1 MALDNNTQINYTDR
15 NTIDNWFKTGLKPT
29 QQQFWATWA
38 SFWHKSD
45 TLPISSINRL
55 GDLLDGK
62 AETNHTHDMYAMNDA
77 TSLTSED
84 VTSWKN
90 ALGVANLEFNDNA
103 ILITSDYAR
112 FNLRIGAAQSA
123 FNGCVDEEFG
133 LVLYKPTETG
143 TVTEFPYVVGIDAEG
158 NSAQL
163 PAGDLGKNFANTNLN
178 VSTNRKH
185 TGTASVEFGFPFICS
200 NSSVRYSGLLDKSA
214 DATFNQLL
222 GSDSNGNMAKV
233 GLNAVTN
240 AMSKSTDAQKDAW
253 RLAQRKTG
261 EIYSTSQPR
270 VDFLFPNIIKNESF
284 IQYIRIKGSN
294 LFIDTRE
301 NTLSWVKLRNKVT
314 LQEYLVPI
322 VNVIQTDPTYMSFGI
337 DFSNIPL
344 GVYLI
349 KIYNHQLQMTNADTT
364 ELSVVDYLDVQDLP
378 PLVWN
383 KVTDSSVTFDTND
396 YELDKNV
403 YFVVPN
409 TPHISVIKPIKTLL
423 SQPVLTSEIMQRDFI
438 LSFKITSTA
447 WNANFGGLK
456 IGLVEESMQNQ
467 LFIPFTLNIYKIFV
481 DKKIEPN
488 GDLITM
494 DQNSM
499 ILDIKMIKK
508 SNLIDVQVTASTGSG
523 GRSLVVLDSLSAKA
537 IGVSLY
543 SKNLVIGYTPNDIKI
558 FIDKITFLN

>member
-1 MALDNNTQINYTDR
+1 
-15 NTIDNWFKTGLKPT
+15 
-29 QQQFWATWA
+29 
-38 SFWHKSD
+38 
-45 TLPISSINRL
+45 
-55 GDLLDGK
+55 
-62 AETNHTHDMYAMNDA
+62 
-77 TSLTSED
+77 
-84 VTSWKN
+84 
-90 ALGVANLEFNDNA
+90 
-103 ILITSDYAR
+103 
-112 FNLRIGAAQSA
+112 
-123 FNGCVDEEFG
+123 
-133 LVLYKPTETG
+133 
-143 TVTEFPYVVGIDAEG
+143 
-158 NSAQL
+158 
-163 PAGDLGKNFANTNLN
+163 
-178 VSTNRKH
+178 
-185 TGTASVEFGFPFICS
+185 
-200 NSSVRYSGLLDKSA
+200 
-214 DATFNQLL
+214 
-222 GSDSNGNMAKV
+222 
-233 GLNAVTN
+233 
-240 AMSKSTDAQKDAW
+240 
-253 RLAQRKTG
+253 
-261 EIYSTSQPR
+261 
-270 VDFLFPNIIKNESF
+270 
-284 IQYIRIKGSN
+284 
-294 LFIDTRE
+294 
-301 NTLSWVKLRNKVT
+301 
-314 LQEYLVPI
+314 
-322 VNVIQTDPTYMSFGI
+322 
-337 DFSNIPL
+337 
-344 GVYLI
+344 
-349 KIYNHQLQMTNADTT
+349 
-364 ELSVVDYLDVQDLP
+364 
-378 PLVWN
+378 
-383 KVTDSSVTFDTND
+383 VTFDTND

>member
-1 MALDNNTQINYTDR
+1 MAIEKTTLQDSRGYTNKSKVTTASEFVVRDSVTKELGYADDVIPALTA
-15 NTIDNWFKTGLKPT
+15 NMSK
-29 QQQFWATWA
+29 AT
-38 SFWHKSD
+38 
-45 TLPISSINRL
+45 
-55 GDLLDGK
+55 
-62 AETNHTHDMYAMNDA
+62 
-77 TSLTSED
+77 
-84 VTSWKN
+84 
-90 ALGVANLEFNDNA
+90 
-103 ILITSDYAR
+103 
-112 FNLRIGAAQSA
+112 
-123 FNGCVDEEFG
+123 
-133 LVLYKPTETG
+133 
-143 TVTEFPYVVGIDAEG
+143 DAE
-158 NSAQL
+158 
-163 PAGDLGKNFANTNLN
+163 
-178 VSTNRKH
+178 
-185 TGTASVEFGFPFICS
+185 
-200 NSSVRYSGLLDKSA
+200 
-214 DATFNQLL
+214 
-222 GSDSNGNMAKV
+222 
-233 GLNAVTN
+233 
-240 AMSKSTDAQKDAW
+240 KDAW
-253 RLAQRKTG
+253 RLAQRKSG
-261 EIYSTSQPR
+261 ESYSTSQPR

-337 DFSNIPL
+337 DFSTIPL

-378 PLVWN
+378 ALVWN
-383 KVTDSSVTFDTND
+383 KVTDSSVTFNADD
-396 YELDKNV
+396 YELDKNI

-423 SQPVLTSEIMQRDFI
+423 SQPVLTPEIMQRDFM
-438 LSFKITSTA
+438 LSFKITSSD

-456 IGLVEESMQNQ
+456 IGLVDASMQNQ

-494 DQNSM
+494 DHNSM

-508 SNLIDVQVTASTGSG
+508 SNLIDVQVTTNAGSG
-523 GRSLVVLDSLSAKA
+523 GRSLIVLDSLSAKA

-543 SKNLVIGYTPNDIKI
+543 SKNLDIGYTPKDIKI
-558 FIDKITFLN
+558 FINKITFLN